1 MKLHTL
7 MTDYADLE
15 SAFPFVNTLHFH
27 HYHDSF
33 GL

>member
-27 HYHDSF
+27 HDSF